1 MNVIRFNGHSS
12 NLFRIFYQGDP
23 NFQVKT
29 YYIEDGY
36 DDMFDEKGWD
46 IFTLFL
52 FDLDGHFLNKD
63 IVKNMRKLISNANT
77 NFKIVIDGFGEG
89 SDMGM
94 RWKFIYKFCSLYG
107 IRPDQIY
114 IYATTLNVLD
124 SHDVWRNMRAEDEL
138 IPRSTME
145 DNYIIDKEDFNQW
158 IYDTKKPLLNIYDNI
173 YLPFVYFGVNDFT
186 NKDGWI
192 SSMAGEYNRLYDTD
206 GLQLKMNKEI
216 RNNKILSLIA
226 NPMKHRILVTLH
238 LLKKQYQKEGLISFN
253 DDLKDETMGKE
264 EFQDFKKIL
273 TQLDTLDYYD
283 TFLKNIPI
291 RIDWETFDNSQ
302 SFEGRYSPNYEFYKD
317 SYFSVVTETNYE
329 LEYNTWDL
337 HQHETIFLT
346 EKTLNALWCYHPFV
360 IVNAKYSLKKL
371 REMGF
376 QTFPELF
383 DESYDDEPHP
393 VKRLKMVL
401 DEVDR
406 VMKMDK
412 EELHK
417 IYNSMEEKFI
427 HNRNVILD
435 IVLNKTPIVYKEISQ
450 EIIPPEQGK
459 EGF

>member
-1 MNVIRFNGHSS
+1 M
-12 NLFRIFYQGDP
+12 
-23 NFQVKT
+23 
-29 YYIEDGY
+29 
-36 DDMFDEKGWD
+36 
-46 IFTLFL
+46 
-52 FDLDGHFLNKD
+52 
-63 IVKNMRKLISNANT
+63 
-77 NFKIVIDGFGEG
+77 
-89 SDMGM
+89 
-94 RWKFIYKFCSLYG
+94 
-107 IRPDQIY
+107 
-114 IYATTLNVLD
+114 
-124 SHDVWRNMRAEDEL
+124 
-138 IPRSTME
+138 
-145 DNYIIDKEDFNQW
+145 
-158 IYDTKKPLLNIYDNI
+158 
-173 YLPFVYFGVNDFT
+173 
-186 NKDGWI
+186 
-192 SSMAGEYNRLYDTD
+192 
-206 GLQLKMNKEI
+206 
-216 RNNKILSLIA
+216 
-226 NPMKHRILVTLH
+226 
-238 LLKKQYQKEGLISFN
+238 
-253 DDLKDETMGKE
+253 
-264 EFQDFKKIL
+264 
-273 TQLDTLDYYD
+273 
-283 TFLKNIPI
+283 
-291 RIDWETFDNSQ
+291 
-302 SFEGRYSPNYEFYKD
+302 
-317 SYFSVVTETNYE
+317 TETNYE
-329 LEYNTWDL
+329 LEYHDWDL